1 MVGVTEFIISNY
13 WRELCTN
20 CRRMDRETS
29 SPFPKDE
36 SLHTFIVQR
45 GMAVAVVIE
54 TPDWYSGLLQSAFI
68 RVRIEGQN

>member
-20 CRRMDRETS
+20 CRCMDREIS

-36 SLHTFIVQR
+36 SLHTFTVQR

-54 TPDWYSGLLQSAFI
+54 APDWYSGLLQSAFI